1 MNIQTELYEKLAKL
15 QWLLQRRQFKT
26 HAAVGPMADTTRG
39 QGRILA
45 FLRMKDGI
53 STKDLSYMLDIRI
66 SSLNELLA
74 KLEKAEYITRKPS
87 EADKR
92 IMEIYLTPKG
102 KEEEDPEVDSS
113 HIFSR
118 LSPEEQVIFG
128 DYLVRIITVLEEEL
142 GTDADRDVTA
152 VWMETARERLG
163 AEEFDKLMAMRE
175 QMWGNLADGRFGG
188 RFPGMGGDGR
198 GPNPGPGMHGAGPGP
213 GFGPGMH
220 GFGRPTRAGH
230 PSPPPGSR
238 NPNDPPT
245 ES

>member
-1 MNIQTELYEKLAKL
+1 MNIQTELYEKLSKL

-74 KLEKAEYITRKPS
+74 KLEKAEYIIRKPS

-92 IMEIYLTPKG
+92 IMQIFLTAKG
-102 KEEEDPEVDSS
+102 QEEEDPEVDSG

-118 LSPEEQVIFG
+118 LSPEEQTAFG
-128 DYLVRIITVLEEEL
+128 EYLVRIIAVLEEEL
-142 GTDADRDVTA
+142 GTEADRDVTA
-152 VWMETARERLG
+152 IWMETARERLG

-175 QMWGNLADGRFGG
+175 QMWGNSPDGRLGG
-188 RFPGMGGDGR
+188 GFPGPGPGMGGERR
-198 GPNPGPGMHGAGPGP
+198 GGG
-213 GFGPGMH
+213 GFP
-220 GFGRPTRAGH
+220 GFGRPSRDH
-230 PSPPPGSR
+230 NHPFPNPSPDR
-238 NPNDPPT
+238 NDPET